1 MDTVQGPVGRVA
13 VLAGGSGPAAAACF
27 VQRSSPP
34 LREAGDTCCCQ
45 AELPLVIVRSE
56 KHTPSSLGTGEV
68 YCCAQGGPR
77 LGGLQANDGRKCAVS
92 QGSRAPPRPGLS
104 RGHAVAPPRGLS
116 DSGFWALQVEEKIKQ
131 THRKYLLQ
139 EQLKI
144 IKKEL
149 GLEKEDKDAIEE
161 KFRERL
167 KELVVPKH
175 VMDVVDEE
183 LSKLGLLDNHSSEF
197 K

>member
-1 MDTVQGPVGRVA
+1 M
-13 VLAGGSGPAAAACF
+13 
-27 VQRSSPP
+27 
-34 LREAGDTCCCQ
+34 
-45 AELPLVIVRSE
+45 
-56 KHTPSSLGTGEV
+56 
-68 YCCAQGGPR
+68 
-77 LGGLQANDGRKCAVS
+77 
-92 QGSRAPPRPGLS
+92 
-104 RGHAVAPPRGLS
+104 
-116 DSGFWALQVEEKIKQ
+116 EEKIKQ

-167 KELVVPKH
+167 KDRIVPQH
-175 VMDVVDEE
+175 IMEVINEE
-183 LSKLGLLDNHSSEF
+183 LNKLSLLDNHSSEF

>member
-1 MDTVQGPVGRVA
+1 MR
-13 VLAGGSGPAAAACF
+13 
-27 VQRSSPP
+27 
-34 LREAGDTCCCQ
+34 
-45 AELPLVIVRSE
+45 
-56 KHTPSSLGTGEV
+56 
-68 YCCAQGGPR
+68 
-77 LGGLQANDGRKCAVS
+77 GLQVEGEGRWRLSV
-92 QGSRAPPRPGLS
+92 PGLS
-104 RGHAVAPPRGLS
+104 PGSRGCGRPTQASAPSSGLTVA
-116 DSGFWALQVEEKIKQ
+116 WAPQVEEKIKQ

-149 GLEKEDKDAIEE
+149 GLEKDDKDAIEE

>member
-1 MDTVQGPVGRVA
+1 MFET
-13 VLAGGSGPAAAACF
+13 
-27 VQRSSPP
+27 
-34 LREAGDTCCCQ
+34 
-45 AELPLVIVRSE
+45 
-56 KHTPSSLGTGEV
+56 GT
-68 YCCAQGGPR
+68 R
-77 LGGLQANDGRKCAVS
+77 LGKGEKLFSKIGLCTL
-92 QGSRAPPRPGLS
+92 GSEGS
-104 RGHAVAPPRGLS
+104 FS
-116 DSGFWALQVEEKIKQ
+116 ALQVEEKIKQ